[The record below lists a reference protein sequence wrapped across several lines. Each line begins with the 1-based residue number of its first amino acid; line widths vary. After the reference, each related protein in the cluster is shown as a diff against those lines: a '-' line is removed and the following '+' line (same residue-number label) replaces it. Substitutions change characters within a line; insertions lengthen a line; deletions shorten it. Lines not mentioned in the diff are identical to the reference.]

1 MLPVFNANCPNA
13 PPCRK
18 LRSRKRG
25 GGGGGSDAC
34 RAIPDPLSEDGT
46 SAYNVISVG
55 HPNRDAPCHISC
67 TSFFEMYGYT
77 QTLFGHMAGSAAIAV
92 LFAAIFYYLKKWL
105 RLLVKRRTI
114 QEKHEQQ
121 EI

>member
-18 LRSRKRG
+18 LHSRKRG
-25 GGGGGSDAC
+25 GDAC

-55 HPNRDAPCHISC
+55 YPNRNAALPYILYV
-67 TSFFEMYGYT
+67 FFRNVRLYANPVRAHGG
-77 QTLFGHMAGSAAIAV
+77 FGGDRGAFCRNFLLSEKMVALAR
-92 LFAAIFYYLKKWL
+92 KKAYNTG
-105 RLLVKRRTI
+105 KA
-114 QEKHEQQ
+114 
-121 EI
+121 